1 MDKRRSIIST
11 ETLQKLRS
19 AVLNTDIRILV
30 MAPAIVGFGG
40 FFVWLFVMEI
50 LTRGA
55 TSQAAFEI
63 GLGVACLIACLA
75 GVAEIYKQEMPG
87 AFGKTVKGKVA
98 VGSGIIILIVF
109 GISGTYILISGF
121 TKLLSR

>member
-1 MDKRRSIIST
+1 MDKRRSIFSSK
-11 ETLQKLRS
+11 TLQKLKS
-19 AVLNTDIRILV
+19 TVMNTDIRILV
-30 MAPAIVGFGG
+30 IAPAFIAFGG
-40 FFVWLFVMEI
+40 FLIWLFVIEI

-87 AFGKTVKGKVA
+87 AFGKTVKGKIA

-109 GISGTYILISGF
+109 GISGVYILISGF
-121 TKLLSR
+121 AKLLLK